1 MVHGSESS
9 GGAPPNAGTRYV
21 VLRCMFCGRKAMN
34 KETYSPERVYPP
46 GRSTFGIEHKCP
58 KCGLV
63 TRF

>member
-1 MVHGSESS
+1 MDRGSESS
-9 GGAPPNAGTRYV
+9 GGAPPNAGTRV
-21 VLRCMFCGRKAMN
+21 IVLRCMFCGRKAMT
-34 KETYSPERVYPP
+34 KEWDSEKRIYPR